1 MQFGLVLFVGAYVY
15 VSEHF
20 ARHNFA
26 WDDRISSARGADRDI
41 LKGMYP
47 EDVVEAVF
55 TSFRN
60 NRDKMD
66 RSVSST
72 ETIFQDRGL
81 VCLGGLHHKAS

>member
-1 MQFGLVLFVGAYVY
+1 
-15 VSEHF
+15 
-20 ARHNFA
+20 
-26 WDDRISSARGADRDI
+26 
-41 LKGMYP
+41 MYP

-60 NRDKMD
+60 NQDKMD

-81 VCLGGLHHKAS
+81 VNPGCIELLVS

>member
-1 MQFGLVLFVGAYVY
+1 MVQFGLVLFVGAYVY

-60 NRDKMD
+60 NRSSDMD

-81 VCLGGLHHKAS
+81 VPLAGG